1 MTFIAQDDTIG
12 RILPLRDL
20 RVADAD
26 KGVIQRLLIAKT
38 DGSLTHLYA
47 LEKCEAAF

>member
-1 MTFIAQDDTIG
+1 MTVMAQDDTIG

-26 KGVIQRLLIAKT
+26 KGVIQRLLIAKI
-38 DGSLTHLYA
+38 DISLTHLYA
-47 LEKCEAAF
+47 LEKFETAF